1 MMSPPSEAPA
11 AADGFP
17 ITLVLQR
24 IAEACRAWPAPAIDA
39 LPAATPFRVL
49 IATVLS
55 LRTRDTVT
63 APVAARLFAH
73 ADTPAALLAC
83 SPDELAALI
92 RPVGFYRTKARQI
105 HAICRL
111 LLDQHDG
118 AVPSELEALLALP
131 GVGRKTAN
139 LTLTAGF
146 GLPGICVDVHVHRI
160 CNRWGYVATSDPD
173 ATELVLRRIL
183 PAHHWAEINRLLVA
197 FGQNLCLPRSPH
209 CERCPVSAWC
219 ARRGVMARARR

>member
-1 MMSPPSEAPA
+1 MTERSLYGQRALRA
-11 AADGFP
+11 LVYGDVNLNLIDGSAVWLAS
-17 ITLVLQR
+17 T
-24 IAEACRAWPAPAIDA
+24 AECLARSG
-39 LPAATPFRVL
+39 VEV
-49 IATVLS
+49 TVL
-55 LRTRDTVT
+55 L
-63 APVAARLFAH
+63 
-73 ADTPAALLAC
+73 
-83 SPDELAALI
+83 
-92 RPVGFYRTKARQI
+92 KARI
-105 HAICRL
+105 ETDRL
-111 LLDQHDG
+111 LR
-118 AVPSELEALLALP
+118 PLLALP